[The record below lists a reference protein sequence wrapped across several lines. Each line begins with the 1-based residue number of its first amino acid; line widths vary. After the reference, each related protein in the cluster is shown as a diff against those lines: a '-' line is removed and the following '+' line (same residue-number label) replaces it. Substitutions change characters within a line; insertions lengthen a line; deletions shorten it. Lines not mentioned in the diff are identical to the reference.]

1 MPAILTVDLGRDLG
15 WSLIGRGPVALFGT
29 IKVVSQ
35 WSPLGASL
43 LVLENK
49 LHKLILRHKPDQ
61 LAAAT
66 QFFDRRSASTTNL
79 IPLYT
84 QFGILLM
91 MAETMHLPTQ
101 LIDESQARRAL
112 LGDGMTP
119 KGSKNK
125 KAAVMR
131 ALQTMGYDVQTD
143 HEADALCVGFL
154 ATEKANPAR
163 AYEHTP
169 LFAAAATMR
178 QRRARKA
185 A

>member
-1 MPAILTVDLGRDLG
+1 MAILTVDLGRDLG
-15 WSLIGRGPVALFGT
+15 WSLIGRHPVPLFGT

-43 LVLENK
+43 LVLEDK
-49 LHKLILRHKPDQ
+49 LHKLILRHKPDRI
-61 LAAAT
+61 AVAT
-66 QFFDRRSASTTNL
+66 QFFDPRNASTANL

-84 QFGILLM
+84 QFGILFM
-91 MAETMHLPTQ
+91 IAECMKLHVEP
-101 LIDESQARRAL
+101 IDEGQARRAL
-112 LGDGMTP
+112 LGAGMTP

-131 ALQTMGYDVQTD
+131 AFQDRGLNVQTD
-143 HEADALCVGFL
+143 HEADALCVGFY
-154 ATEKANPAR
+154 AMEKAAPAR
-163 AYEHTP
+163 AYENTP

>member
-1 MPAILTVDLGRDLG
+1 MPAILTFDLGKDLG
-15 WSLIGRGPVALFGT
+15 WSLLGRPIPLFGT
-29 IKVVSQ
+29 VKVVSQ
-35 WSPLGASL
+35 WSPLGACL
-43 LVLENK
+43 LVLEDK

-66 QFFDRRSASTTNL
+66 QFFDPRKASTNSL

-91 MAETMHLPTQ
+91 MAETMRLP
-101 LIDESQARRAL
+101 ISMIEESQAVRAL
-112 LGDGMTP
+112 LGAGMTP

-131 ALQTMGYDVQTD
+131 ALTGMGYDVQTD
-143 HEADALCVGFL
+143 HEADALCVGML
-154 ATEKANPAR
+154 AMGRALPASS
-163 AYEHTP
+163 YELTP
-169 LFAAAATMR
+169 LFTAAATMGA
-178 QRRARKA
+178 RRTGKA